1 MIKTFKFD
9 DQNNISEVLLE
20 TRVTLAVGDLFYINY
35 NYMLITKILS
45 NRRGSIIIDLVR
57 KSSYGKDLYTR
68 KQRLY
73 DMNEVT
79 FSNKH
84 LDLLSPE
91 QIAKIKEEI
100 LETLIRSGNIYNG

>member
-35 NYMLITKILS
+35 NYMLITKISS
-45 NRRGSIIIDLVR
+45 NRRGSITINLIR
-57 KSSYGKDLYTR
+57 KSSYGN
-68 KQRLY
+68 
-73 DMNEVT
+73 DMYSREYRFHDMDAAI
-79 FSNKH
+79 FSNEQLH
-84 LDLLSPE
+84 LLSSE
-91 QIAKIKEEI
+91 QMTKIKEEI